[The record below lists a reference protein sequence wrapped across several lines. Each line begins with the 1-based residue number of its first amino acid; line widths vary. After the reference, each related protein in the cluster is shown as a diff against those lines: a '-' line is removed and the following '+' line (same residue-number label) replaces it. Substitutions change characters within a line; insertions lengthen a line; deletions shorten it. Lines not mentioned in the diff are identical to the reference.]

1 MLPHDE
7 PFDETVFV
15 AETVSE
21 HLKMAGG
28 ALADARELVD
38 QHPELPWL
46 GMAVRDAQ
54 LQVIIALRTARESA
68 CLPDEEATQPLAVA
82 D

>member
-1 MLPHDE
+1 MNPA
-7 PFDETVFV
+7 ETTLFV

-21 HLKMAGG
+21 HLKMAVG

-46 GMAVRDAQ
+46 GAAVRDAQ
-54 LQVIIALRTARESA
+54 LSIIVALRTARDVA
-68 CLPDEEATQPLAVA
+68 CLQDDEATREIMPVS